1 MQIIGIVAIAIICLN
16 LLVVLLTFFRVWFVS
31 NIYFGITTAFF
42 ALMVIITSPNFKI
55 NFGGQDRTFR
65 IPVFPGTAFFRFA
78 LICSL
83 ILSITFTFLGE
94 EFINTLQT
102 KKKFLINKVSSDLD
116 NETFKDRIYLLDN
129 SGYYDSN
136 LNMIGKI
143 VTEME
148 VLLKDIV
155 SLPRANEKMA
165 LIIFKN
171 PQGNFVKGY
180 EAYVPLSAL
189 KKKTSKPKSQSQ
201 AFNQKYNS
209 DDKSKD
215 SLSKMAKEF
224 KVEKERTAEEEKEKQ
239 LKLEAERWRQQLVE
253 NKKIEEERRLK
264 QKAQKLTE
272 HRKRIEIELKRL
284 IAQEMDKANWQPKT
298 VWTEE
303 LNGKN
308 IFVYYN
314 ENNLNLTAKIIK
326 RVKRLGGRGDYILRG
341 EDNSCSC
348 PVSEICYS
356 FRDLNAATALQASLF
371 DIIPTRISSFQTQ
384 GRITINIGG

>member
-116 NETFKDRIYLLDN
+116 NVTFKDRIYLLDN

-284 IAQEMDKANWQPKT
+284 IAQEIDKANWQPKT

>member
-171 PQGNFVKGY
+171 QQGNFVKGY

-189 KKKTSKPKSQSQ
+189 KKKTSKPKSQSK
-201 AFNQKYNS
+201 ASNQKYNF

-215 SLSKMAKEF
+215 SVAKMAKEF

-239 LKLEAERWRQQLVE
+239 LKLEAERRRQQLVE

-284 IAQEMDKANWQPKT
+284 IAQEIDKANWQPKT

>member
-284 IAQEMDKANWQPKT
+284 IAQEIDKANWQPKT